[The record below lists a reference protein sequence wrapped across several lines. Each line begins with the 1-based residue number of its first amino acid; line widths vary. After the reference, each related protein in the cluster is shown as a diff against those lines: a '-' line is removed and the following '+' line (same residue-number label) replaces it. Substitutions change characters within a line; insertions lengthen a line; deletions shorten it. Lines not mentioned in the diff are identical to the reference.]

1 MNAVRK
7 INSLLSSGAVTV
19 ERTGQPRILKKL
31 TTTTANNQHQQQKCY
46 ICDEVPNV
54 QQQSYVLTEAVTSV
68 THTKLPNKIG
78 QVVGDAFMVIVC
90 VDDIICKKC
99 LTIFNQMDRLESDL
113 ERVKNSILNFINKKY
128 GISSSS
134 DQSLSDDSIKINNTI
149 AVQQPPVKMQK
160 LNTTGGTTTYMSRK
174 LISDDDSSEN
184 SRKIQVTRQIISR
197 GPIDAVENQLNTM
210 FESPERRNNTTTTNQ
225 PVHIVQQQTS
235 NKRGPIKIYKCMSCD
250 FKTTDLKQFQPHY
263 EQCKQLQQQ
272 QQQNIQVQQQQTTTT
287 TQIHTGFRCK
297 LCKKLFASLVALRHH
312 TAEKH
317 PAEYTCNICNVNFVN
332 EPNYKKH
339 METAHPDIKTIENR
353 ITPAAQ
359 ATTKNQV
366 FACTMCQYKTPD
378 KQNYDDH
385 LRKHV
390 KVKPFK
396 CRICAARFETRE
408 QASTHAKGH
417 QPDYF
422 KCGSCSM
429 SFPQREML
437 IKHFET
443 HEPKSKQQQQQQQQQ
458 PKALTTQKLLQ
469 ETIDEALRDP
479 IDQNEQAKQINFLS
493 CNICSLTFLQEHYYI
508 QHMETQHK
516 KTIQPAGGNNGNNVN
531 TSSTT
536 STSNVVTTNSQGQ
549 SLIRQD
555 VRNTNAT
562 ILNTQTNSISEDDL
576 ESIFEKMHSDK
587 GDGDGANSNSGD
599 NLVITTQENS
609 VGGITFNITIPQQEG
624 NEMEQNQKIVSKFFF
639 FSSYLCEI
647 KRFK

>member
-19 ERTGQPRILKKL
+19 ERTGPTTQPRILKKL
-31 TTTTANNQHQQQKCY
+31 TTTNNHQPQKCY
-46 ICDEVPNV
+46 ICDEVPAA
-54 QQQSYVLTEAVTSV
+54 QQQSCLLTEAITSV

-90 VDDIICKKC
+90 VEDIICKKC

-113 ERVKNSILNFINKKY
+113 ERVKNTILNFINKKY
-128 GISSSS
+128 GISSDS
-134 DQSLSDDSIKINNTI
+134 DPETNKTNNV
-149 AVQQPPVKMQK
+149 AQPPVKMQK
-160 LNTTGGTTTYMSRK
+160 LNTGTYQTRK
-174 LISDDDSSEN
+174 LVEDDEN
-184 SRKIQVTRQIISR
+184 PRKIQVTRQIINR
-197 GPIDAVENQLNTM
+197 AVDPVENQMNSM
-210 FESPERRNNTTTTNQ
+210 FESPERRNNTTTTQ
-225 PVHIVQQQTS
+225 SVQIVQQNQTS
-235 NKRGPIKIYKCMSCD
+235 AKRGPIKIYKCMSCD

-263 EQCKQLQQQ
+263 EQCKQQ
-272 QQQNIQVQQQQTTTT
+272 QVQVAPQQT

-297 LCKKLFASLVALRHH
+297 LCKKLFATLVALRHH

-353 ITPAAQ
+353 ITSIQ
-359 ATTKNQV
+359 TKNQV

-408 QASTHAKGH
+408 QASIHAKGH

-429 SFPQREML
+429 SFPHREML

-443 HEPKSKQQQQQQQQQ
+443 HESKTKPQQQIQQQ

-516 KTIQPAGGNNGNNVN
+516 KTIQPAGNGSV
-531 TSSTT
+531 ST
-536 STSNVVTTNSQGQ
+536 STVVTTNPQGQ

-587 GDGDGANSNSGD
+587 GDGEGANSNSGD

-609 VGGITFNITIPQQEG
+609 GGGITFNITIPQQEG
-624 NEMEQNQKIVSKFFF
+624 NELNLEQSQKIVSVIFF
-639 FSSYLCEI
+639 LI
-647 KRFK
+647 L

>member
-19 ERTGQPRILKKL
+19 ERTGPTTQPRILKKL
-31 TTTTANNQHQQQKCY
+31 TTTNNHQPQKCY
-46 ICDEVPNV
+46 ICDEVPSV
-54 QQQSYVLTEAVTSV
+54 QQQSCNLTEAVTSV

-90 VDDIICKKC
+90 VEDIICKKC

-113 ERVKNSILNFINKKY
+113 ERVKNTILNFINKKY
-128 GISSSS
+128 GISSDS
-134 DQSLSDDSIKINNTI
+134 DLDSIKTNN
-149 AVQQPPVKMQK
+149 VQQPPVKMQK
-160 LNTTGGTTTYMSRK
+160 LNTGQTYMSRK
-174 LISDDDSSEN
+174 LVSEDDEN
-184 SRKIQVTRQIISR
+184 PRKIQVTRQIINR
-197 GPIDAVENQLNTM
+197 GGGDPVENQMSSM
-210 FESPERRNNTTTTNQ
+210 FESPERRNNSITTTTTQ
-225 PVHIVQQQTS
+225 SVQIVQQNQPA
-235 NKRGPIKIYKCMSCD
+235 KRAPIKIYKCMSCD

-263 EQCKQLQQQ
+263 EQCKQQQQ
-272 QQQNIQVQQQQTTTT
+272 QIQAAPQQQTQ
-287 TQIHTGFRCK
+287 QIHTGFRCK
-297 LCKKLFASLVALRHH
+297 LCKKLFATLVALRHH

-339 METAHPDIKTIENR
+339 METAHPDVKTIENR
-353 ITPAAQ
+353 ITTIQ
-359 ATTKNQV
+359 TKSQV
-366 FACTMCQYKTPD
+366 FACTLCQYKTPD

-408 QASTHAKGH
+408 QASIHAKGH

-429 SFPQREML
+429 SFPHREML

-443 HEPKSKQQQQQQQQQ
+443 HEPKSKPQQQQ

-516 KTIQPAGGNNGNNVN
+516 KTIQPAGNGSSVS
-531 TSSTT
+531 TSST
-536 STSNVVTTNSQGQ
+536 STVVTTNPQGQ

-587 GDGDGANSNSGD
+587 GDGEGANSNSGD

-609 VGGITFNITIPQQEG
+609 GGGITFNITIPQQEG
-624 NEMEQNQKIVSKFFF
+624 NDLNLEQNQKIVSLKV
-639 FSSYLCEI
+639 FSFLSYEI
-647 KRFK
+647 RRNSSIA

>member
-19 ERTGQPRILKKL
+19 ERTGPTTQPRILKKL
-31 TTTTANNQHQQQKCY
+31 TTTPTTNNHQSQKCY
-46 ICDEVPNV
+46 ICDEASTV
-54 QQQSYVLTEAVTSV
+54 QQQNYVLTEAVTSV

-90 VDDIICKKC
+90 VEDIICKKC

-113 ERVKNSILNFINKKY
+113 ERVKNTILNFINKKY
-128 GISSSS
+128 GITS
-134 DQSLSDDSIKINNTI
+134 DSDDLIKTNNVS
-149 AVQQPPVKMQK
+149 AAPPAKMQK
-160 LNTTGGTTTYMSRK
+160 LNTGNTYINRK
-174 LISDDDSSEN
+174 MVSEDDEN
-184 SRKIQVTRQIISR
+184 PRKIQVTRQVINR
-197 GPIDAVENQLNTM
+197 GGVGGGDAVENQMNSM
-210 FESPERRNNTTTTNQ
+210 FESPERRNNTTTTTNA
-225 PVHIVQQQTS
+225 VHIVQQTQPS

-263 EQCKQLQQQ
+263 EQCKQLQNIQQPQQ
-272 QQQNIQVQQQQTTTT
+272 QQQVQVAQAT

-297 LCKKLFASLVALRHH
+297 LCKKLFATSVALRHH

-353 ITPAAQ
+353 TIVTSIQ
-359 ATTKNQV
+359 SKNQLY
-366 FACTMCQYKTPD
+366 ACTLCQYKTPD

-408 QASTHAKGH
+408 QASIHAKGH

-443 HEPKSKQQQQQQQQQ
+443 HETKSKPQQQQQQQQ

-479 IDQNEQAKQINFLS
+479 IDHNEQAKQINFLS

-516 KTIQPAGGNNGNNVN
+516 KTIQPAGNNGNV
-531 TSSTT
+531 ST
-536 STSNVVTTNSQGQ
+536 STVVTTNPQGQ

-587 GDGDGANSNSGD
+587 GDGEGANSNSGD

-609 VGGITFNITIPQQEG
+609 GGGITFNITIPQQEG
-624 NEMEQNQKIVSKFFF
+624 NELNLDQNQKIVSFFYFLIF
-639 FSSYLCEI
+639 FSYLIQFCEI
-647 KRFK
+647 ARLRNNK

>member
-19 ERTGQPRILKKL
+19 ERTGPTTQPRILKKL
-31 TTTTANNQHQQQKCY
+31 TTTPTTNNHQSQKCY
-46 ICDEVPNV
+46 ICDEASTV
-54 QQQSYVLTEAVTSV
+54 QQQNYVLTEAVTSV

-90 VDDIICKKC
+90 VEDIICKKC

-113 ERVKNSILNFINKKY
+113 ERVKNTILNFINKKY
-128 GISSSS
+128 GISS
-134 DQSLSDDSIKINNTI
+134 DSDDSIIKTNN
-149 AVQQPPVKMQK
+149 VSGGPPVKMQK
-160 LNTTGGTTTYMSRK
+160 LNTGTTYINRK
-174 LISDDDSSEN
+174 MVSEDDEN
-184 SRKIQVTRQIISR
+184 PRKVQVTRQIINR
-197 GPIDAVENQLNTM
+197 GGDAVENQMNSM
-210 FESPERRNNTTTTNQ
+210 FESPERRNNTTTTTTQ
-225 PVHIVQQQTS
+225 AVHIVQQTQPS

-263 EQCKQLQQQ
+263 EQCKQLQNIQQQPQQ
-272 QQQNIQVQQQQTTTT
+272 QQQQQVLIPQPS

-297 LCKKLFASLVALRHH
+297 LCKKLFATPVALRHH

-339 METAHPDIKTIENR
+339 METAHPDIKTIESR
-353 ITPAAQ
+353 TIVTSIQ
-359 ATTKNQV
+359 SKNQL
-366 FACTMCQYKTPD
+366 FACTLCQYKTPD

-408 QASTHAKGH
+408 QASIHAKGH

-443 HEPKSKQQQQQQQQQ
+443 HETKLKPQQQQQQQ

-479 IDQNEQAKQINFLS
+479 IDHNEQAKQINFLS

-516 KTIQPAGGNNGNNVN
+516 KTIQPAGNNGNVTTTT
-531 TSSTT
+531 TSSS
-536 STSNVVTTNSQGQ
+536 STVVTTNPQGQ

-587 GDGDGANSNSGD
+587 GDGEGGNSNSGD

-609 VGGITFNITIPQQEG
+609 GGGITFNITIPQQEG
-624 NEMEQNQKIVSKFFF
+624 NELNLEQNQKIVSLIYFYFLSFLYNSTK
-639 FSSYLCEI
+639 
-647 KRFK
+647 